1 MESKLFNL
9 TTPLKIIVSITIITW
24 CIIALF
30 PLLWIVVMSIKLP
43 VDSFASNPLKVII
56 GPSTKEQVGGLS
68 FVNFIFLFLSIY
80 LFYKL
85 YQIRK
90 ILFDLINQKGI
101 EPAYVAGHSLGEY
114 SALYAADIFNFETG
128 LNLVKDRSLAMKK
141 TGENNLGSMAAIIG
155 LNNEKIIEVCNS
167 VSSLSLIH
175 I

>member
-68 FVNFIFLFLSIY
+68 FVNFIFLFLSKLNLISHSININV
-80 LFYKL
+80 LFKKEPNKNLIKNMKSQNWNY
-85 YQIRK
+85 K
-90 ILFDLINQKGI
+90 ILHQNPFL
-101 EPAYVAGHSLGEY
+101 
-114 SALYAADIFNFETG
+114 
-128 LNLVKDRSLAMKK
+128 
-141 TGENNLGSMAAIIG
+141 
-155 LNNEKIIEVCNS
+155 
-167 VSSLSLIH
+167 
-175 I
+175 

>member
-90 ILFDLINQKGI
+90 ILFDLINPILKF
-101 EPAYVAGHSLGEY
+101 SLITFFSTGTPWQLIYFEAAI
-114 SALYAADIFNFETG
+114 SAFEALLRTAVLIFSAADFMRVIQFNV
-128 LNLVKDRSLAMKK
+128 LLL
-141 TGENNLGSMAAIIG
+141 LII
-155 LNNEKIIEVCNS
+155 L
-167 VSSLSLIH
+167 
-175 I
+175 

>member
-68 FVNFIFLFLSIY
+68 
-80 LFYKL
+80 
-85 YQIRK
+85 
-90 ILFDLINQKGI
+90 
-101 EPAYVAGHSLGEY
+101 
-114 SALYAADIFNFETG
+114 
-128 LNLVKDRSLAMKK
+128 
-141 TGENNLGSMAAIIG
+141 
-155 LNNEKIIEVCNS
+155 
-167 VSSLSLIH
+167 LSLIH